1 MAEKNGF
8 DITKLIFQNM
18 CVWQCGA
25 VVKELLAPADEP
37 GSTLGDRIFCFFVSS
52 FFSVQSLFF
61 SPIFP
66 SGLLFF
72 IRIADPAD
80 HALGSIYIL
89 SFSPELY
96 FRKETKLVHHKLFY
110 NLHPTTTGEI

>member
-18 CVWQCGA
+18 CACVWHCGA
-25 VVKELLAPADEP
+25 VVKEVLAPSDEL
-37 GSTLGDRIFCFFVSS
+37 GSTLGDAIFCFFASFS
-52 FFSVQSLFF
+52 FFFFCLVFVFWSYFPFGLF
-61 SPIFP
+61 
-66 SGLLFF
+66 FF
-72 IRIADPAD
+72 IRTSDPAD

-96 FRKETKLVHHKLFY
+96 FRKGTKLVQHKLF
-110 NLHPTTTGEI
+110 

>member
-1 MAEKNGF
+1 
-8 DITKLIFQNM
+8 M
-18 CVWQCGA
+18 CGSVVQCGA

-37 GSTLGDRIFCFFVSS
+37 GSTLRVRIFCFFVS
-52 FFSVQSLFF
+52 FFFFLFSLCFF

-66 SGLLFF
+66 SGLFFF
-72 IRIADPAD
+72 IRTADPAD

-96 FRKETKLVHHKLFY
+96 FRKETKLVHHRLFY